1 VTLTHPRADGK
12 MREGGSVT
20 PEARERAAW
29 IVGAVLVVLAVV
41 AYLWAG
47 AGEQDPLP
55 AVYSVL

>member
-1 VTLTHPRADGK
+1 MLR
-12 MREGGSVT
+12 GGSVT

-41 AYLWAG
+41 AYLWVG

>member
-1 VTLTHPRADGK
+1 MTLTRLRADGK
-12 MREGGSVT
+12 MLRGGSVT

-29 IVGAVLVVLAVV
+29 IVGAVLVVLAVM

>member
-1 VTLTHPRADGK
+1 MQR
-12 MREGGSVT
+12 GGSVA

-29 IVGAVLVVLAVV
+29 IVGAVIVVLAVA

>member
-1 VTLTHPRADGK
+1 MTLTPPRPNGK
-12 MREGGSVT
+12 MDGGGSVS
-20 PEARERAAW
+20 PEARERTAW
-29 IVGAVLVVLAVV
+29 ILGAVLVVLAVA

>member
-1 VTLTHPRADGK
+1 MTLTHAPQSGK
-12 MREGGSVT
+12 MRGGGSVS

-29 IVGAVLVVLAVV
+29 IVGAVVVVLAVA
-41 AYLWAG
+41 AYLWAS